1 MTPQVLER
9 HLEGLVE
16 RLRGGVAGRV
26 REAIEQSVAQIV
38 VAADGT
44 MTLVAKPDGLLGVE
58 GTSASLGCCESGPI
72 MDRAIRS
79 VTGRQWKVI
88 GIGRGIGDTDL

>member
-1 MTPQVLER
+1 MLQLTPQVLER

-44 MTLVAKPDGLLGVE
+44 MTLVAKPYGLLRMAGSMAHFRSC
-58 GTSASLGCCESGPI
+58 GSGPI
-72 MDRAIRS
+72 MGQ
-79 VTGRQWKVI
+79 T
-88 GIGRGIGDTDL
+88 DTVLTLNTLK